1 MKKAMMIIS
10 STICVMFLL
19 GAMPHMSKKIPG
31 TLPRLSNASLLV
43 GLSPYFLYVTNSLED
58 VRLQPEDEQ
67 PETRDSS
74 SLFPSISSD
83 GKTIAYARLKAGTP
97 ERIVAISTY
106 SVTTNKHTEY
116 ATGAYSG
123 STAISPDGSELAYP
137 GAKPS
142 IRAEGTAVDNHLHI
156 VDLKTGVQMIGPEIT
171 SRRWPMFASW
181 SPDSRELVFADWGE
195 IKVWDIDTKK
205 VVKLANGDLPAWS
218 PSGEWI
224 AYFPEQDTS
233 SGKPAIIPGRWGA
246 KCVIVH
252 PDGTGEKTLV
262 DWTHSK
268 NYKAFVEPPVW
279 SPDSQTLLLN
289 ELDDGIKDTVM
300 VHALDITTQKMKTL
314 FIRSNHVLG
323 WAKGN

>member
-1 MKKAMMIIS
+1 MKRAMMIIS
-10 STICVMFLL
+10 SMICVMCLL
-19 GAMPHMSKKIPG
+19 AATPNVSKRMPG
-31 TLPRLSNASLLV
+31 DLPRLPNASLLL
-43 GLSPYFLYVTNSLED
+43 GWSPSFLYVTNPHED
-58 VRLQPEDEQ
+58 VRLQPEGEQ

-83 GKTIAYARLKAGTP
+83 GKTIAYPRLKAGTP

-123 STAISPDGSELAYP
+123 STAISPDGSKLAYP

-142 IRAEGTAVDNHLHI
+142 MRDEGTDVDNHLHI
-156 VDLKTGVQMIGPEIT
+156 VDLKTGAQMMGPEIT
-171 SRRWPMFASW
+171 SRRWPVFVSW

-195 IKVWDIDTKK
+195 IKVWDIDTKT
-205 VVKLANGDLPAWS
+205 VRKLANGDLPAWS

-224 AYFPEQDTS
+224 AYFPEQDTAT
-233 SGKPAIIPGRWGA
+233 GEPAFSPGRWGA

-252 PDGTGEKTLV
+252 PDGSDGKTLV

-268 NYKAFVEPPVW
+268 NYRAFVEPPVW

-289 ELDDGIKDTVM
+289 ELDDGIKDTVT
-300 VHALDITTQKMKTL
+300 VHALDITTLKMKTL
-314 FIRSNHVLG
+314 FRRSNHILG
-323 WAKGN
+323 WARGN